1 MTGLIR
7 NDKVRIVRE
16 RRVSYDYDETYD
28 NENGSS

>member
-16 RRVSYDYDETYD
+16 RRAPYDYNETYD
-28 NENGSS
+28 NEDGSS